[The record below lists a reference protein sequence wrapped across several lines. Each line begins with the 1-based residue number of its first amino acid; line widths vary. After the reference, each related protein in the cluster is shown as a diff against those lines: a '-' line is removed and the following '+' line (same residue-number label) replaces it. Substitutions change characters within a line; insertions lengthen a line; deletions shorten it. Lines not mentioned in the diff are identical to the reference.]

1 MALLPWN
8 WLIHHSRRTC
18 LVLRTKFVSP
28 YGPIC
33 HPSINNRRL
42 IWRKDRICSRATNN
56 ALHVRSPYQV
66 VNEVRDHA
74 TLTAGATSC
83 PSHAK
88 CKRWSEA
95 KKKRHLLYDLFGSVP
110 YFCFALFCVSFFNA
124 PFTNSSLGELHTSK
138 PCLVL
143 IALSEAPYTV
153 AMQWDKELLIF
164 APPRSAFCKRL

>member
-95 KKKRHLLYDLFGSVP
+95 KKKTTPTVRSLWKR
-110 YFCFALFCVSFFNA
+110 ALFLLRAFLCFVFQCTIHKFFTWRAPHEQTMFSFNCFKW
-124 PFTNSSLGELHTSK
+124 SSIHRG
-138 PCLVL
+138 
-143 IALSEAPYTV
+143 Y
-153 AMQWDKELLIF
+153 AMG
-164 APPRSAFCKRL
+164 